1 MVKDTQ
7 NPYIAEYQRL
17 LKEYEANPNDELKK
31 QLEEVEAKS
40 REFLQEALNSIS
52 DQRQV
57 IADKAQETHENTP
70 KYKIT
75 RQYKE
80 MCDIYKEADRLI
92 KTIRTYKKDIREEMA
107 QKREKIRGKNER
119 TQM

>member
-1 MVKDTQ
+1 
-7 NPYIAEYQRL
+7 
-17 LKEYEANPNDELKK
+17 
-31 QLEEVEAKS
+31 
-40 REFLQEALNSIS
+40 
-52 DQRQV
+52 
-57 IADKAQETHENTP
+57 
-70 KYKIT
+70 
-75 RQYKE
+75 